1 MHTPRGCTCEEANP
15 ALFWVSFGFHQKRS
29 SIIQA
34 SVLERRKW
42 IFAEFWQIWHELLAE
57 RLIDRGGW
65 KYHNIKI
72 SRHSLTILT
81 QLWPWAHLPSFK
93 VIGGVWLHTV
103 HHPLPSSF
111 YFWPKIQ
118 FSGKWWE
125 NWVVIAWSSS
135 LSINIIATAPS
146 NNIFVNKSGG
156 GIEGSPMGRHK

>member
-1 MHTPRGCTCEEANP
+1 MDILLKSICIVNNDLSDFQPDFLKVFRV
-15 ALFWVSFGFHQKRS
+15 FWLKKCKNGY
-29 SIIQA
+29 
-34 SVLERRKW
+34 
-42 IFAEFWQIWHELLAE
+42 FW
-57 RLIDRGGW
+57 LIRGGW

-103 HHPLPSSF
+103 HHPPPSSF

-125 NWVVIAWSSS
+125 NGVVIAWSSS

-146 NNIFVNKSGG
+146 DNIFVNKSGG
-156 GIEGSPMGRHK
+156 GIEGLPMSRHKQGKMAKNV